1 MCYVRPFRACRALQ
15 TRKLFP
21 FQEQSLVNSLVN
33 SVVAKTAG
41 YATVIDVNNVDLFME
56 RQFQYEDSKRKI
68 KAKDAVPRCFGKEG
82 GRKRGRERG
91 KEGKREG
98 VGEIREG

>member
-21 FQEQSLVNSLVN
+21 FQERSLVNSLVN
-33 SVVAKTAG
+33 SVVTKTAG
-41 YATVIDVNNVDLFME
+41 YATVIDVCNVDLFME